1 MSLQRNYYEVLGL
14 PPSATT
20 DQIKK
25 KYREL
30 ARKYHPDIAQ
40 DKAFSQRLFT
50 QINQAYSVL
59 ADPERRA
66 QYNTT
71 LDSPVRPAPSASAPA
86 ASAPSA
92 VVRPASVQ
100 AASARP
106 ASTQAAPV
114 QAAPKAAA
122 PSPQKMQAIT
132 QLLGNA
138 DGAIMAAKPLEA
150 RGFCMKVLEIDPKNL
165 RALVLLGDAL
175 VMMGQPEDAAVQ
187 YRNALALSASPM
199 IQSKLARLEQGAASN
214 KTRDL
219 TNKTVHPEANAEKS
233 GGLFGRLLGRK

>member
-40 DKAFSQRLFT
+40 DKVFSQRLFT
-50 QINQAYSVL
+50 QINQAYRVL

-66 QYNTT
+66 QYNVT
-71 LDSPVRPAPSASAPA
+71 LDSSPRSAAPPAQSA
-86 ASAPSA
+86 
-92 VVRPASVQ
+92 
-100 AASARP
+100 ARP
-106 ASTQAAPV
+106 TAQNSAQAAP
-114 QAAPKAAA
+114 QAAAP
-122 PSPQKMQAIT
+122 PSPQKIQAIG

-138 DGAIMAAKPLEA
+138 DTAIMASKPLEA
-150 RGFCMKVLEIDPKNL
+150 RGFCVKVLEIDPKNL

-187 YRNALALSASPM
+187 YRNALAISASPM
-199 IQSKLARLEQGAASN
+199 IQAKLSRLEQGTPSN

-219 TNKTVHPEANAEKS
+219 GSKAAPPRPSPQAGGEKA

>member
-40 DKAFSQRLFT
+40 DKVFSQRLFT
-50 QINQAYSVL
+50 QINQAYRVL

-71 LDSPVRPAPSASAPA
+71 LDSPARPAAPAPPAPA
-86 ASAPSA
+86 AA
-92 VVRPASVQ
+92 
-100 AASARP
+100 ARP
-106 ASTQAAPV
+106 GPAMP

-122 PSPQKMQAIT
+122 PSLQKAQAIA

-138 DGAIMAAKPLEA
+138 DGAIMAGKPLEA
-150 RGFCMKVLEIDPKNL
+150 RVFCVKVLEADPESL
-165 RALVLLGDAL
+165 RALVLLGEAL

-187 YRNALALSASPM
+187 YRNALAIGPSPM
-199 IQSKLARLEQGAASN
+199 IQAKLSRLEQGAVAN

-219 TNKTVHPEANAEKS
+219 TNKAVRPEASGEK

>member
-1 MSLQRNYYEVLGL
+1 MSSQRNYYEVLGL

-50 QINQAYSVL
+50 QINQAYRVL
-59 ADPERRA
+59 ADPDRRA
-66 QYNTT
+66 QYNST
-71 LDSPVRPAPSASAPA
+71 LNATLNGSPSGSPSSGPNGTRNGAAAPASRPAPSP
-86 ASAPSA
+86 APSA
-92 VVRPASVQ
+92 P
-100 AASARP
+100 
-106 ASTQAAPV
+106 
-114 QAAPKAAA
+114 
-122 PSPQKMQAIT
+122 PSPQRMQAVT

-150 RGFCMKVLEIDPKNL
+150 RAFCVKVLEIDPKNL

-175 VMMGQPEDAAVQ
+175 AMMGQPEDAAVQ
-187 YRNALALSASPM
+187 YRNALALGPSPL
-199 IQSKLARLEQGAASN
+199 IQSKLARLEQAAASN

-219 TNKTVHPEANAEKS
+219 TEGAEKKAPRAEPDKSS
-233 GGLFGRLLGRK
+233 GLLGRLFGRGQ

>member
-1 MSLQRNYYEVLGL
+1 MTSLQRNYYEVLGL

-50 QINQAYSVL
+50 QINQAYRVL

-71 LDSPVRPAPSASAPA
+71 LDSPVRSAPSASAAP
-86 ASAPSA
+86 ASAPST
-92 VVRPASVQ
+92 ASPS
-100 AASARP
+100 AAATARP
-106 ASTQAAPV
+106 AAAQAV
-114 QAAPKAAA
+114 PKSAA
-122 PSPQKMQAIT
+122 PSPQKMLAIT

-165 RALVLLGDAL
+165 HALVLLGDAL

-187 YRNALALSASPM
+187 YRNALALNASPM
-199 IQSKLARLEQGAASN
+199 IQSKLARMEQGAASN

-219 TNKTVHPEANAEKS
+219 TNKTVHHEANAEKS

>member
-1 MSLQRNYYEVLGL
+1 MMSLQRNYYEVLGL

-40 DKAFSQRLFT
+40 DKVFSQRLFT
-50 QINQAYSVL
+50 QINQAYRVL

-66 QYNTT
+66 QYNVT
-71 LDSPVRPAPSASAPA
+71 LDSPARAAAPTPPAPA
-86 ASAPSA
+86 AAS
-92 VVRPASVQ
+92 RPGPAAAQPAQ
-100 AASARP
+100 A
-106 ASTQAAPV
+106 T
-114 QAAPKAAA
+114 PKAEA
-122 PSPQKMQAIT
+122 PNPQKTQAIT

-138 DGAIMAAKPLEA
+138 DGAIMASKPLEA

-165 RALVLLGDAL
+165 RGLVLLGDAL

-187 YRNALALSASPM
+187 YRNALAVGPSPM
-199 IQSKLARLEQGAASN
+199 IQAKLSRLEQGAASN
-214 KTRDL
+214 RTRDL
-219 TNKTVHPEANAEKS
+219 ANKTVHPEAGGEK